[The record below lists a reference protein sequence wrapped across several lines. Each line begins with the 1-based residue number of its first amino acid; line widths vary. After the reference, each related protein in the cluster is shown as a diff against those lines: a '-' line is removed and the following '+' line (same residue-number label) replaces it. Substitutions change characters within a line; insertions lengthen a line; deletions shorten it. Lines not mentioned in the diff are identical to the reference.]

1 MSLQQVLA
9 PTLRDNNFRGSKVGQ
24 DVKDRIQKKHLHVFR
39 KLAGFWTDITDV
51 FVKILFD
58 GQFGEI
64 YIYIYIFQRAPIIL
78 YPTSLF
84 EHILRF
90 QYERRFCG
98 IINLYIRFQIQLY
111 GKIFKHIDRFKFS
124 IHGFREVM

>member
-1 MSLQQVLA
+1 MPLQQVLA

-64 YIYIYIFQRAPIIL
+64 YIYIYFKGHP
-78 YPTSLF
+78 S
-84 EHILRF
+84 
-90 QYERRFCG
+90 FC
-98 IINLYIRFQIQLY
+98 IPQA
-111 GKIFKHIDRFKFS
+111 FS
-124 IHGFREVM
+124 NTFWDFNMKDVFVES